1 MSFAVFNRLWGN
13 WTDRGWLRVVRVK
26 AFVEHNYV
34 IIHRGG
40 QHSGEFKGYSE
51 LPTCVLKIVLDLVI
65 SKYVSNTFTE

>member
-1 MSFAVFNRLWGN
+1 
-13 WTDRGWLRVVRVK
+13 VK